1 MPEISVNHAEQ
12 LRKISI
18 RAEADGEEAL
28 GGSVDMKDFVN
39 LEELEISNHG
49 ISSIKNYRPEQLE
62 VFKVQNNHIKDE
74 LGKFGSRLR
83 IVEIF
88 NDDTCT
94 PLGDDLSSNSFT
106 GDLRSIILDCKDYLN
121 VFDAHSDNATV
132 KNDLSGLLPELEEY
146 TNLREF
152 DISDNVK
159 VGGSIGDLSQCSFL
173 TKFKAHNT
181 SIAAV
186 QDDFDLPGTLETFSL
201 YNTPINADSINL
213 VVESLGDTLG
223 TIEVSGFTGSFT
235 GANGTYTL
243 FKYTK
248 TLLNG
253 QAVWEK
259 GASAATPYRISY
271 IGTEWQINDLSGGV
285 TLATH
290 ADDTDIPPTSGW
302 SLGTGTGTPA
312 LTYKTGNTVDVGPAG
327 LITDLNF
334 SRLNTIES
342 IGFTTTVHS
351 NSDLPL
357 LNNNFAKEP
366 TLALGLNKLTATA
379 SLALRMRRGWDDVE
393 VDVGFDSNG
402 KVSNSSPVSG
412 ATNGKTYVN
421 AEEFLNEI
429 FTQPYELPVVATNS
443 SLNEVEN
450 FSASTNEDGTYNFAG
465 TGTASAGTSNGRI
478 VFVPKA
484 GTQLVQEK
492 DTARTQF
499 RFTGNST
506 STDTT
511 NKYIFSV
518 VETTNAG
525 TGATYS
531 LTNHL
536 SSDNPRPELQ
546 MNLAATGSGALG
558 EFEFIRSG
566 MNDADTNGAGNYFN
580 SDLGQFQI
588 ALGASEEVAVSNFKI
603 EVIKHSACLTKW
615 YDQGPDSYDFTQTNK
630 DDQPF
635 VAMDGSMLDS
645 LSFAETFESDGGSSL
660 VEGTDFL
667 EAPSGQKIITGTEAS
682 DFSIFSVFGFT
693 GTSDAGYLFG
703 NGHNTTTGH
712 NVYVNGDT
720 VVALSLG
727 SGAAT
732 ISSTRLDGGSSFLDR
747 LNLLS
752 IINDGDGDNF
762 IRTGPGNIGTITQPT
777 GGGVTTV
784 SAATED
790 FVIGNR
796 ATGSSETTFFKGRIK
811 EIVIYDGSDKS
822 VQRRAIEA
830 EIIRRNEL
838 T

>member
-18 RAEADGEEAL
+18 RAEVDGEEAL

-49 ISSIKNYRPEQLE
+49 ISAIKNYRPEQLE
-62 VFKVQNNHIKDE
+62 VFKVQNNDIKDE
-74 LGKFGSRLR
+74 LEEFGSRLR
-83 IVEIF
+83 ILEIF

-94 PLGDDLSSNSFT
+94 PLGNDLSSNSFT
-106 GDLRSIILDCKDYLN
+106 GDLRSIILNCKDYLN

-132 KNDLSGLLPELEEY
+132 KNDLSGLLPELDEY

-186 QDDFDLPGTLETFSL
+186 QDDFDVPGTLKTFSL
-201 YNTPINADSINL
+201 YGTPINADSINL
-213 VVESLGDTLG
+213 VVDKLYAEFDGTDVTDG
-223 TIEVSGFTGSFT
+223 TI
-235 GANGTYTL
+235 
-243 FKYTK
+243 
-248 TLLNG
+248 
-253 QAVWEK
+253 
-259 GASAATPYRISY
+259 
-271 IGTEWQINDLSGGV
+271 
-285 TLATH
+285 
-290 ADDTDIPPTSGW
+290 DI
-302 SLGTGTGTPA
+302 
-312 LTYKTGNTVDVGPAG
+312 GPAG
-327 LITDLNF
+327 LLTDTSLT
-334 SRLNTIES
+334 RLNELENDH
-342 IGFTTTVHS
+342 GWNVTVHS
-351 NSDLPL
+351 DSDLPL

-412 ATNGKTYVN
+412 ATNGKTYLD

-443 SLNEVEN
+443 SYNEVEN

-465 TGTASAGTSNGRI
+465 TGTASASTSNGRI

-484 GTQLVQEK
+484 GTSLVQEK

-506 STDTT
+506 STDQ
-511 NKYIFSV
+511 NSKYILPV
-518 VETTNAG
+518 VSTTDDG
-525 TGATYS
+525 SGQTYT

-536 SSDNPRPELQ
+536 SSDNPRPELH

-566 MNDADTNGAGNYFN
+566 MNDGDINSSGNYFN

-603 EVIKHSACLTKW
+603 EVIKHSACVTKW
-615 YDQGPDSYDFTQTNK
+615 YDQGPNGYDFTQTNK

-635 VAMDGSMLDS
+635 IAMDGAVLDS
-645 LSFAETFESDGGSSL
+645 IQFAETFESDGGNSL

-667 EAPSGQKIITGTEAS
+667 EAPSGQKIITGTETS

-703 NGHNTTTGH
+703 NGDNNTRGH

-727 SGAAT
+727 SGGAS
-732 ISSTRLDGGSSFLDR
+732 ISSTKLTGGSSFLNR
-747 LNLLS
+747 LNLVS
-752 IINDGDGDNF
+752 IVNDGDGDNF

-777 GGGVTTV
+777 GGGVTSV

-790 FVIGNR
+790 FVIGTRPNGTAES
-796 ATGSSETTFFKGRIK
+796 ATFKGRIK
-811 EIVIYDGSDKS
+811 EIVIYDGSDKT
-822 VQRRAIEA
+822 VQRKAIEA

>member
-18 RAEADGEEAL
+18 RAEVDGEEAL

-94 PLGDDLSSNSFT
+94 PLGNDLSSNSFT

-186 QDDFDLPGTLETFSL
+186 QDDFDVPGTLKTFSL

-213 VVESLGDTLG
+213 VVDKLYAEFDGTDVTDG
-223 TIEVSGFTGSFT
+223 TI
-235 GANGTYTL
+235 
-243 FKYTK
+243 
-248 TLLNG
+248 
-253 QAVWEK
+253 
-259 GASAATPYRISY
+259 
-271 IGTEWQINDLSGGV
+271 
-285 TLATH
+285 
-290 ADDTDIPPTSGW
+290 DI
-302 SLGTGTGTPA
+302 
-312 LTYKTGNTVDVGPAG
+312 GPAG
-327 LITDLNF
+327 LLTDTSLT
-334 SRLNTIES
+334 RLNELENDHGWNVTI
-342 IGFTTTVHS
+342 HS
-351 NSDLPL
+351 DSDLPL

-443 SLNEVEN
+443 SYNEVEN

-465 TGTASAGTSNGRI
+465 TGTASASTSNGRI

-484 GTQLVQEK
+484 GTSLVQEK

-506 STDTT
+506 STDTN
-511 NKYIFSV
+511 NKYILPV

-525 TGATYS
+525 TGQTYT

-536 SSDNPRPELQ
+536 SSDNPRPELH

-566 MNDADTNGAGNYFN
+566 MNDGDINSSGNYFN

-603 EVIKHSACLTKW
+603 EVIKHSACVTKW
-615 YDQGPDSYDFTQTNK
+615 YDQGPNGYDFTQTNK

-635 VAMDGSMLDS
+635 IAMDGAVLDS
-645 LSFAETFESDGGSSL
+645 IQFAETFESDGGNSL

-667 EAPSGQKIITGTEAS
+667 EAPSGQKIITGTETS

-703 NGHNTTTGH
+703 NGDNNTRGH

-727 SGAAT
+727 SGGAS
-732 ISSTRLDGGSSFLDR
+732 ISSTKLTGGSSFLNR
-747 LNLLS
+747 LNLVS
-752 IINDGDGDNF
+752 IVNDGDGDNF
-762 IRTGPGNIGTITQPT
+762 IRTGPGNIGTITQPA
-777 GGGVTTV
+777 GGVTSV

-796 ATGSSETTFFKGRIK
+796 PTGTTETTFFKGRIK

-822 VQRRAIEA
+822 VQRKAIEA